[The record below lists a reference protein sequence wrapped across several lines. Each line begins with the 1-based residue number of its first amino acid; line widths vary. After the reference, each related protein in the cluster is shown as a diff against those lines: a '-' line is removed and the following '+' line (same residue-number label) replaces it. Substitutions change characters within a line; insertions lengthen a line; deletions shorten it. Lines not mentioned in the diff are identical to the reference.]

1 MRPAVEAGHI
11 RGRGEEA
18 ARLYHVRKAPPTGG
32 YCRVPICVIMTA
44 GGQTGRRG
52 LDMSNPTETTGRG
65 EERNAGRWLVL
76 RFLRL
81 GVPVWV

>member
-1 MRPAVEAGHI
+1 
-11 RGRGEEA
+11 
-18 ARLYHVRKAPPTGG
+18 
-32 YCRVPICVIMTA
+32 MTA

-52 LDMSNPTETTGRG
+52 LDMNNPTETTGRG
-65 EERNAGRWLVL
+65 EERNAGRWLAL